1 MVAIPIAS
9 HCAAC
14 QNPRQ
19 SHFTGL
25 GLGAL
30 GRICLVVVTSCLIST
45 GAQAQDATWLASPGS
60 GDFNTGTNWTPATV
74 PTGTATFGTSN
85 TTSIT
90 FSNTSTTIVGSFQFN
105 AGVPAYTFTLTG
117 TSSLEFNGTG
127 VVNNSSNSPT
137 FSVTSN
143 AGGLLFASG
152 TAGNAIVNNTT
163 TGFTEFGFSST
174 AGMASISN
182 NGTDS
187 ITFFTNSST
196 AGTASITNT
205 ADGITQFSNSSSAG
219 AASITNG
226 DGVTNGAG
234 AAALFDNTSTAGTAT
249 ITTNLGGFTEFND
262 SSTAGNATVITN
274 SGGITVFQQT
284 GSGGQAVFI
293 TNSGGIVDFSHLT
306 STGTT
311 AGSIA
316 GAGNYNLGSI
326 NLTVGSSNLNTEVSG
341 VIADGGFFGGS
352 GASLTK
358 VGTGTLTLS
367 GANTYTGGT
376 TISAGTLQIGDGGTT
391 GSIVGNVTNNA
402 TLAFDRSDNAL
413 ILGGVIS
420 GTGALVQ
427 LGTGTTTLTGTNT
440 YTGGTTISAGT
451 LQIGGGGTTGS
462 IAGNVTDNGTLAFD
476 RSDTV
481 TFNGVISGTGGLTQ
495 LGSGT
500 LILTSNNPFTGTTTI
515 SAGTL
520 QLGNG
525 GASGGVNSILIVDNG
540 ILDIDRSDTITY
552 GGSVTG
558 TGSGV
563 KDGAGTLIFTGN
575 NTYTGGTTINEGAL
589 QIGNGGGTGSIVGNV
604 LINAAGATLI
614 FDRSDFFTLNGSI
627 TGIGG
632 VTLESGTITLGGDNT
647 YSGATNLTAGALQAG
662 SATAF
667 SANSAFTVTGTLDL
681 NGFNN
686 TIGSLSGTG
695 VVTNTSAGPA
705 VLTVGG
711 DNTST
716 TFGGLLTDGASSLG
730 LTKSGSGT
738 LTLTGVSAYHGAT
751 DIASGILRAGS
762 ATAFSAN
769 SAYTVTGT
777 LDLNGFSNTIGSLSG
792 SGTVTNNG
800 AGPAVL
806 TAGGDN
812 TSTTFSGVLT
822 DGSGSLGLAKSGA
835 GTMILTGANTYTG
848 GTTIDAGTLQIG
860 DGEATGSIVGNVTDN
875 GTLAF
880 DRSDTV
886 TFDGV
891 ISGTGGLTQLG
902 SGTLILTSNNPF
914 TGTTTISAGTL
925 QLGNGGPSGAVNSV
939 LIVDNGILDID
950 RSDTITYGGSVTGT
964 GSGVKD
970 GAGTLIF
977 TGNNTYTGG
986 TTINEGALQIGN
998 GGGTGSIVGNVLIN
1012 AAGATLIFDRSDS
1025 LTLNGSI
1032 TGLGGVTLESGT
1044 ITLGGDNTYSGA
1056 TNLTAGALRA
1066 GSATAFSAN
1075 SAFTVTGT
1083 LDLNGFNNTI
1093 GSLSGTGVVTNTS
1106 AGPAVLTVGGDNTS
1120 TTFSGSFLAA
1130 GSSLGLTKIGSG
1142 TLTLTGA
1149 SAYNGATDI
1158 AAGTLQAGSASA
1170 FTAESAYTV
1179 TGTLDL
1185 NGFSNT
1191 IGSLSGSGTVTNNG
1205 AGPAVLTAGGDNT
1218 STTFS
1223 GVLTDG
1229 SGSLGLAK
1237 SGAGTMILTGANTYT
1252 GGTTI
1257 DAGTLQIGD
1266 GEATGSIVGNVTD
1279 NGTLAF
1285 DRSDTVTFDG
1295 VISGTGGLTQ
1305 LGSGTLILTSNNPF
1319 TGTTTISAG
1328 TLQLGNGEPSGA
1340 VNSVLIVDN
1349 GILDIDRSDTIT
1361 YGGSVI
1367 GTGSGVKDG
1376 AGTLIFT
1383 GSNTYTGGTTI
1394 NEGALQ
1400 IGNGG
1405 GTGSI
1410 VGNVL
1415 INAPGAALVFDRS
1428 GTFTLNGSITGTGT
1442 VTQEGTGVV
1451 VLGGDNTYSGATSV
1465 SDGTLQAGSSTA
1477 LSASSAFT
1485 VTAPAILDLNGF
1497 NNTIGSLAGSG
1508 LVTNNGAGAVVL
1520 TVGADGTDTLFSGVL
1535 ADGSGTLGLIKTGTG
1550 TTALTGTNT
1559 YSGGTTITSGTL
1571 QLGNGGTTG
1580 TVAGNVVD
1588 NGTLLFDRSNTLTF
1602 GGVISGSG
1610 SVQQN
1615 GTGTTTLSG
1624 TNTYTGGTTVNA
1636 GTLTVNNPQA
1646 LGFGSVIV
1654 NGGILRADPQPINV
1668 KGNYTQN
1675 AGGTLQLQVAGAGTG
1690 QYDTLNVGGNASLN
1704 GTLQLISLGF
1714 QPKPGNE
1721 LTLVTT
1727 GGTVTGRF
1735 ATFLN
1740 PFTPGDGIK
1749 TIDLVY
1755 GRDFVDL
1762 EFLAVPPPIIPPINP
1777 PAPPP
1782 VIVTIDFE
1790 SFAQTPNQRAAG
1802 NLLDETQLNPK
1813 IGELISFLS
1822 KEPVS
1827 NLPGDL
1833 EKISPDSLSSF
1844 YEISFSNANLQRMN
1858 LESRLDDLRNGSS
1871 GFSSN
1876 MKTNGASVNLEDKE
1890 PVDGKSSKNP
1900 VEQALQPGAENRWG
1914 VWVTGFGDFV
1924 NVDADY
1930 NAKGY
1935 DFTTG
1940 GASLGIDYRL
1950 TDQLVVGVMGEYS
1963 HTWTSLN
1970 PRGNIDVDSGRG
1982 GVYASWFDRGF
1993 YLNGGIYG
2001 GHSVYDSSR
2010 STIGG
2015 MASGGTSGAEY
2026 SSFLSGGYDLHCGHL
2041 SVGPTASLQYTYVNI
2056 DDFTEKG
2063 SLAPLDIHSQSA
2075 ESLRTD
2081 LGFRV
2086 SYAWQIGSVV
2096 LEPALRAAWEHEF
2109 KYSALPIAAGFVG
2122 IPGPSDTFVGPVE
2135 GHDSAIVSAG
2145 ITAYWTPAIST
2156 YVSYDGQLG
2165 RDHYDSNAVT
2175 GGVRFS
2181 F

>member
-1 MVAIPIAS
+1 MP
-9 HCAAC
+9 
-14 QNPRQ
+14 
-19 SHFTGL
+19 
-25 GLGAL
+25 
-30 GRICLVVVTSCLIST
+30 
-45 GAQAQDATWLASPGS
+45 
-60 GDFNTGTNWTPATV
+60 
-74 PTGTATFGTSN
+74 
-85 TTSIT
+85 
-90 FSNTSTTIVGSFQFN
+90 
-105 AGVPAYTFTLTG
+105 
-117 TSSLEFNGTG
+117 LEFCKP
-127 VVNNSSNSPT
+127 VPQPRSP
-137 FSVTSN
+137 
-143 AGGLLFASG
+143 
-152 TAGNAIVNNTT
+152 
-163 TGFTEFGFSST
+163 
-174 AGMASISN
+174 
-182 NGTDS
+182 
-187 ITFFTNSST
+187 
-196 AGTASITNT
+196 
-205 ADGITQFSNSSSAG
+205 Q
-219 AASITNG
+219 
-226 DGVTNGAG
+226 
-234 AAALFDNTSTAGTAT
+234 
-249 ITTNLGGFTEFND
+249 
-262 SSTAGNATVITN
+262 
-274 SGGITVFQQT
+274 
-284 GSGGQAVFI
+284 
-293 TNSGGIVDFSHLT
+293 
-306 STGTT
+306 
-311 AGSIA
+311 
-316 GAGNYNLGSI
+316 
-326 NLTVGSSNLNTEVSG
+326 
-341 VIADGGFFGGS
+341 
-352 GASLTK
+352 
-358 VGTGTLTLS
+358 
-367 GANTYTGGT
+367 
-376 TISAGTLQIGDGGTT
+376 
-391 GSIVGNVTNNA
+391 
-402 TLAFDRSDNAL
+402 
-413 ILGGVIS
+413 
-420 GTGALVQ
+420 
-427 LGTGTTTLTGTNT
+427 
-440 YTGGTTISAGT
+440 
-451 LQIGGGGTTGS
+451 
-462 IAGNVTDNGTLAFD
+462 
-476 RSDTV
+476 
-481 TFNGVISGTGGLTQ
+481 
-495 LGSGT
+495 
-500 LILTSNNPFTGTTTI
+500 
-515 SAGTL
+515 
-520 QLGNG
+520 
-525 GASGGVNSILIVDNG
+525 
-540 ILDIDRSDTITY
+540 
-552 GGSVTG
+552 
-558 TGSGV
+558 
-563 KDGAGTLIFTGN
+563 
-575 NTYTGGTTINEGAL
+575 
-589 QIGNGGGTGSIVGNV
+589 
-604 LINAAGATLI
+604 
-614 FDRSDFFTLNGSI
+614 
-627 TGIGG
+627 
-632 VTLESGTITLGGDNT
+632 
-647 YSGATNLTAGALQAG
+647 
-662 SATAF
+662 
-667 SANSAFTVTGTLDL
+667 
-681 NGFNN
+681 
-686 TIGSLSGTG
+686 
-695 VVTNTSAGPA
+695 
-705 VLTVGG
+705 
-711 DNTST
+711 
-716 TFGGLLTDGASSLG
+716 
-730 LTKSGSGT
+730 
-738 LTLTGVSAYHGAT
+738 
-751 DIASGILRAGS
+751 
-762 ATAFSAN
+762 N

-792 SGTVTNNG
+792 TGTVTNNG
-800 AGPAVL
+800 AGAAVL
-806 TAGGDN
+806 TTGGDN

-822 DGSGSLGLAKSGA
+822 DGTGGVGLAKSGA

-860 DGEATGSIVGNVTDN
+860 DGEATGSIVGNVMDN

-902 SGTLILTSNNPF
+902 IGTLILTSNNPF

-925 QLGNGGPSGAVNSV
+925 QLG
-939 LIVDNGILDID
+939 
-950 RSDTITYGGSVTGT
+950 
-964 GSGVKD
+964 
-970 GAGTLIF
+970 
-977 TGNNTYTGG
+977 TGG
-986 TTINEGALQIGN
+986 
-998 GGGTGSIVGNVLIN
+998 
-1012 AAGATLIFDRSDS
+1012 
-1025 LTLNGSI
+1025 
-1032 TGLGGVTLESGT
+1032 
-1044 ITLGGDNTYSGA
+1044 
-1056 TNLTAGALRA
+1056 
-1066 GSATAFSAN
+1066 
-1075 SAFTVTGT
+1075 
-1083 LDLNGFNNTI
+1083 
-1093 GSLSGTGVVTNTS
+1093 
-1106 AGPAVLTVGGDNTS
+1106 
-1120 TTFSGSFLAA
+1120 
-1130 GSSLGLTKIGSG
+1130 
-1142 TLTLTGA
+1142 
-1149 SAYNGATDI
+1149 
-1158 AAGTLQAGSASA
+1158 
-1170 FTAESAYTV
+1170 
-1179 TGTLDL
+1179 
-1185 NGFSNT
+1185 
-1191 IGSLSGSGTVTNNG
+1191 
-1205 AGPAVLTAGGDNT
+1205 
-1218 STTFS
+1218 
-1223 GVLTDG
+1223 
-1229 SGSLGLAK
+1229 
-1237 SGAGTMILTGANTYT
+1237 
-1252 GGTTI
+1252 
-1257 DAGTLQIGD
+1257 
-1266 GEATGSIVGNVTD
+1266 
-1279 NGTLAF
+1279 
-1285 DRSDTVTFDG
+1285 
-1295 VISGTGGLTQ
+1295 
-1305 LGSGTLILTSNNPF
+1305 
-1319 TGTTTISAG
+1319 
-1328 TLQLGNGEPSGA
+1328 PSGA

-1485 VTAPAILDLNGF
+1485 VTAPAVLDLNGF

-1535 ADGSGTLGLIKTGTG
+1535 ADGSGTLGLIKTGAG

-1571 QLGNGGTTG
+1571 QLGNDTTTGSIVGDVTDNGTLAFDRSDLVTFTGTISGSGNLEQIGSGTLVLTANNTFTGGTTILPGSSIQLGNGGTTG